1 MGLKQLFNIATTN
14 KPFKKLE
21 NIYNEFHLHDS
32 PLDLLLE
39 FWFVFIYIDANNS
52 GLKVPGHY

>member
-21 NIYNEFHLHDS
+21 NIYNEFHLHES
-32 PLDLLLE
+32 TLDLLLE
-39 FWFVFIYIDANNS
+39 TNNP
-52 GLKVPGHY
+52 GLKVPEHY